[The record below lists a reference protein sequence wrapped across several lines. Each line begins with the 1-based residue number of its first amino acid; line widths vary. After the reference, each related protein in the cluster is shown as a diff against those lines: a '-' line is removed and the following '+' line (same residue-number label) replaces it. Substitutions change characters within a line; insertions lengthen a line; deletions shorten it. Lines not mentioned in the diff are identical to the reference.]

1 MKRPYQRKMNDQE
14 TTAYFDAH
22 TPKWSPGRYRDMLTA
37 LSQMPNL
44 EQASLIDIGCGSG
57 NILAFIRQ
65 KTAIQKVVGLDPS
78 PNYLELVGQQLGC
91 ETILG
96 SVLDPN
102 LVAQHRNRFD
112 LAVMGD
118 VLHHLV
124 GNSRAA
130 SRRYAQ
136 QAIANALEMVV
147 PAGTLFIAEPLFYP
161 RLIPPLVFYVK
172 LFVTRFVTT
181 RLSLSQQWINF
192 GAPVVSFLNPPQ
204 LKAIIAQTPT
214 AHLQNLVVS
223 RVKPLALG
231 VRRARMTAIVQ
242 KQA

>member
-1 MKRPYQRKMNDQE
+1 MNDQE

-22 TPKWSPGRYRDMLTA
+22 TPKWSPGRYRDVLTA

-44 EQASLIDIGCGSG
+44 EQASLIDVGCGSG

-65 KTAIQKVVGLDPS
+65 KTAVQRVIGMDPS
-78 PNYLELVGQQLGC
+78 PNYLEMVAQQLGC

-96 SVLDPN
+96 SILDPTI
-102 LVAQHRNRFD
+102 VAQHRNRFE
-112 LAVMGD
+112 LAIIGD

-136 QAIANALEMVV
+136 QAVANALEMVV

-161 RLIPPLVFYVK
+161 RLMAPVVFYVK
-172 LFVTRFVTT
+172 LFVTRFVSS

-192 GAPVVSFLNPPQ
+192 GAPVVSFLNPAQ
-204 LKAIIAQTPT
+204 LTDMIQKIPT
-214 AHLQNLVVS
+214 ARLQNLVVS